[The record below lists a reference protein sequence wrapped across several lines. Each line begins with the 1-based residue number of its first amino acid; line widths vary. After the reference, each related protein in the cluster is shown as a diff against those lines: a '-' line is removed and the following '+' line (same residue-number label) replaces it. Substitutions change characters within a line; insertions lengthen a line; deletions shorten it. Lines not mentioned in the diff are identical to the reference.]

1 MKRRSACLACAALVW
16 TASCASAPPAPVPT
30 RPADVT
36 APGAVPRD
44 VHWVR
49 SAAEFRAIFV
59 QTYRAAT
66 DRLRE
71 LAAGRQPGSW
81 AVIMD
86 ADETILDNSEYQRR
100 IALRGESFDIDTW
113 NAWVREQAADSLPG
127 AAAFI
132 SAVRELGG
140 RVAIVTNR
148 DAIVCDET
156 RANLRGL
163 AMTVDVVLCQAPG
176 ESGKAGRFDA
186 VRRGTTP
193 AGLPPLDVVMFVGD
207 NIHDFP
213 GATQQ
218 LRAAAPAASAAFGDT
233 WFVLPNPMYGSWERN
248 PLR

>member
-1 MKRRSACLACAALVW
+1 MTRRSASLVCALLMLM
-16 TASCASAPPAPVPT
+16 ASCASAPPAVPT
-30 RPADVT
+30 QPADAT
-36 APGAVPRD
+36 AAGAVPRD

-71 LAAGRQPGSW
+71 LVAGRPTGSW

-100 IALRGESFDIDTW
+100 IGLRGESFDIATW
-113 NAWVREQAADSLPG
+113 NEWVREQAADSLPG

-132 SAVRELGG
+132 RAVSELGG

-148 DAIVCDET
+148 DEIVCDET
-156 RANLRGL
+156 RANLQRL
-163 AMTVDVVLCQAPG
+163 AMTVDVVLCQVPG

-218 LRAAAPAASAAFGDT
+218 LRDAAPAAFAAFGDT